1 MCAGSRDPVT
11 AVFVPVNE
19 DVAQVIVQAE
29 LEQGIAGTGNR
40 PAVFVV
46 MIHDKAMSF
55 GAVPE
60 LSVVICPASG
70 AVLDTQNVI
79 VVVYH
84 FVEQG
89 GGDFLNGTGQGT
101 GSDVDFVE
109 SAPLG
114 DPCIVPEGEMAIG
127 LRCGLDGD
135 GGP

>member
-1 MCAGSRDPVT
+1 MCAGSRDSVT
-11 AVFVPVNE
+11 AVFVPVDEN
-19 DVAQVIVQAE
+19 VTQVIVQAE

-46 MIHDKAMSF
+46 MIHDKSMSF

-60 LSVVICPASG
+60 FPVVIRPASG
-70 AVLDTQNVI
+70 TVLDAQNVI

-101 GSDVDFVE
+101 GSDVDFVK
-109 SAPLG
+109 SSPLG
-114 DPCIVPEGEMAIG
+114 DPGVVPEGKVAIG
-127 LRCGLDGD
+127 LGCGLDGD